1 MMSRRWLLALMGAS
15 VILLGANA
23 TPAMATARG
32 SPMWHFVR
40 RQAAKQMEKR
50 EKKKKKE
57 EEEEQNSAE

>member
-1 MMSRRWLLALMGAS
+1 MSRRWLLVLVAAS
-15 VILLGANA
+15 LAVPSAYV

-57 EEEEQNSAE
+57 EEPKSAE

>member
-1 MMSRRWLLALMGAS
+1 MMSRRWLLALVTASLTVPGAYT
-15 VILLGANA
+15 

-57 EEEEQNSAE
+57 EEPKSAE

>member
-1 MMSRRWLLALMGAS
+1 MVAS
-15 VILLGANA
+15 LTVPGVHA

-57 EEEEQNSAE
+57 EEQNSAE

>member
-1 MMSRRWLLALMGAS
+1 MKSRRRLLALMGAS

-40 RQAAKQMEKR
+40 RQAAKQMAKK

-57 EEEEQNSAE
+57 EGQKSAE